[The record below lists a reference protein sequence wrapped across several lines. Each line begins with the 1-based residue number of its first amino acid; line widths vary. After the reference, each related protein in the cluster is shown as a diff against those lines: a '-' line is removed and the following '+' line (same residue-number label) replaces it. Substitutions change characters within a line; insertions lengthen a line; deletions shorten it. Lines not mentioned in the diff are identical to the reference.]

1 MECSWIGCNNVLKW
15 NAKEQVTECSCSG
28 GSRTASQWQS
38 SDLGWCNKGAE
49 CSPGR
54 INFRHILRSG
64 WKKSLRM
71 RIGCYSLF
79 TFNYVLTLL
88 VNTQCQHL
96 LVLPIFC
103 SSAYYQANSVD
114 KSTPSFGFPLALR
127 NYHLLSPMCNEAGK
141 VAQIACRGQFG

>member
-1 MECSWIGCNNVLKW
+1 
-15 NAKEQVTECSCSG
+15 
-28 GSRTASQWQS
+28 
-38 SDLGWCNKGAE
+38 
-49 CSPGR
+49 
-54 INFRHILRSG
+54 
-64 WKKSLRM
+64 M

-114 KSTPSFGFPLALR
+114 KSTPSFGFHLALR

-141 VAQIACRGQFG
+141 VAQIACMGQFGQCLKEVFSFHKVLLYTVPFQNLKYFVHCHLPFPYLARAAHFLRGRSTQN